1 MRPFIAQR
9 QDCRVQTMKAHGGID
24 VYLHLF
30 LIMALDGSEWSASC
44 PCCFAHEGEAPGS
57 QSQSGH
63 FGEQERVCF
72 KLNIQMGSRAYPSS
86 HSVSNKGSHKG

>member
-1 MRPFIAQR
+1 MH
-9 QDCRVQTMKAHGGID
+9 TTKAHGGVD

-44 PCCFAHEGEAPGS
+44 PCHFAHEGGAPDS

-63 FGEQERVCF
+63 FGEEE
-72 KLNIQMGSRAYPSS
+72 KNLL
-86 HSVSNKGSHKG
+86 